1 MSVLIGPV
9 PVPPPRREPSIVT
22 ALRQQIAR
30 GASDVVLHRIA
41 GSAAEYGRL
50 ALEYKLRPA
59 PVAAPSPPS
68 APVAQPEPPAA
79 SPERKIAPWER
90 RARLLR
96 FILGT
101 AEAGLVL
108 PETPDLAL
116 SLGSTTLQAERDLL
130 ALVRDSRVRVTSM
143 WCGDRAVRR
152 VELLGRNLF
161 TALPALEPARGVPH
175 VQG

>member
-1 MSVLIGPV
+1 MGERVE
-9 PVPPPRREPSIVT
+9 PRIVT
-22 ALRQQIAR
+22 ALRQQIGR
-30 GASDVVLHRIA
+30 GASEAVLHRIA
-41 GSAAEYGRL
+41 GSSGEFRRLVSEYG
-50 ALEYKLRPA
+50 LRTIAGAAPA
-59 PVAAPSPPS
+59 PPLAEPDGPTPIKAP
-68 APVAQPEPPAA
+68 
-79 SPERKIAPWER
+79 KIAPWER

-116 SLGSTTLQAERDLL
+116 ELGGTTLQVERDLL
-130 ALVRDSRVRVTSM
+130 ALVRDSRVRVTSK

-161 TALPALEPARGVPH
+161 TALPALDRARERAHAAG
-175 VQG
+175 

>member
-1 MSVLIGPV
+1 MSGLIAPV
-9 PVPPPRREPSIVT
+9 PVPPQRREPSIVT

-30 GASDVVLHRIA
+30 GASEAVLHRIA
-41 GSAAEYGRL
+41 GSAADYRRL
-50 ALEYKLRPA
+50 ALEYRLSA
-59 PVAAPSPPS
+59 AHGAPSPRPRP
-68 APVAQPEPPAA
+68 PVLQPPA
-79 SPERKIAPWER
+79 PPPPPRIAPWER

-116 SLGSTTLQAERDLL
+116 SLGSTTLQAEQDLL
-130 ALVRDSRVRVTSM
+130 ALVRDSRVRVTSL
-143 WCGDRAVRR
+143 WCGDRPVRR

-161 TALPALEPARGVPH
+161 TALPALESARGVPH

>member
-1 MSVLIGPV
+1 MSVLIGPA
-9 PVPPPRREPSIVT
+9 PVPPPRREPSIAA
-22 ALRQQIAR
+22 ALRRQIAR
-30 GASDVVLHRIA
+30 GASDAVLNRIS
-41 GSAAEYGRL
+41 GSAADYRRL
-50 ALEYKLRPA
+50 AAEYKLGRAAVEPAAAAPPIVEPPPPA
-59 PVAAPSPPS
+59 PKV
-68 APVAQPEPPAA
+68 
-79 SPERKIAPWER
+79 APWER

-108 PETPDLAL
+108 PETADLAL
-116 SLGSTTLQAERDLL
+116 SLGSTTLQAEQDLL

-161 TALPALEPARGVPH
+161 TALPALAPARGVSH
-175 VQG
+175 GQG